1 MVSTSGLAWV
11 DSSDDAIPNIRHI
24 ASNSKSSSNSSMSN
38 SSFMISSNSSNII
51 NTNNVNSRSN
61 SNSDNDNDSNINSR
75 DSMINL
81 SRLTEEE
88 LERMVRGLESRL
100 LLAMA
105 NLPGIRLPK
114 SPEWYTGQVVHVLPL
129 LSSVAH
135 L

>member
-61 SNSDNDNDSNINSR
+61 SDSNSDSDNDSR
-75 DSMINL
+75 ESMINL

-88 LERMVRGLESRL
+88 LERMVRGLESKL

-114 SPEWYTGQVVHVLPL
+114 SPKWRTGQVVHVLPL
-129 LSSVAH
+129 LSNVAH

>member
-1 MVSTSGLAWV
+1 LVSTSGLAWV

-24 ASNSKSSSNSSMSN
+24 ASNSKS
-38 SSFMISSNSSNII
+38 SSNSSNII